1 MADFSFWFWFL
12 LLSSLAIILLLN
24 FSKLTKLII
33 KQVFGHIIRT
43 IMTDPYEENIL
54 ELYSAGKRMGLQKI
68 MEANLR
74 SEFGK
79 APLRPFGSPL
89 KFPGFDDLLFDV
101 AQLHILPIEESTSV
115 DMKVVIGPRAKKPL
129 ILDMPIMIGGMAY
142 GFALSAK
149 AKIALARGA
158 SLAGT
163 ATNSGGGAF
172 LQAERDNAKHF
183 ILQYNRA
190 FWNKDAET
198 LRKADAIEI
207 QLGQGSM
214 AGLSHSMPAKDIDQE
229 LQTAFP
235 IPPGCDAVVQ
245 ARFPDVQEPSDFSS
259 LVQKIRQQVDGVPV
273 GVKLAGGKNLEL
285 DLKILLDAGVDF
297 IVLGGAQAGTHGSP
311 PSISDSYGLPTLFNL
326 VRARKF
332 LELHNAVGKVSLIV
346 SGGISDPGEMLKALA
361 LGADALYIGTA
372 AIFAISHTQ
381 VLKAL
386 PWEPPTQ
393 IVWYNA
399 KYSSRFDENKG
410 AQNLANYLKACAQEM
425 ADGLRVMGK
434 TSLKELS
441 KKDLFGLSKSIAEI
455 TGVTLA
461 YQPYKIR
468 VQGFAKY
475 SLVQK
480 RCVSSLKP
488 SSAPI
493 HQSPLQGSHSAPDKS
508 SNNEPTPRRY
518 KYQSRKR

>member
-1 MADFSFWFWFL
+1 VTDFSFWFWPL
-12 LLSSLAIILLLN
+12 LLSSLAIIILLN
-24 FSKLTKLII
+24 FSKLAKLVI
-33 KQVFGHIIRT
+33 KKVFAHIIRT
-43 IMTDPYEENIL
+43 VMTDPYEENIL

-68 MEANLR
+68 MESNLR
-74 SEFGK
+74 SEFGEV
-79 APLRPFGSPL
+79 PLRPFGSIL
-89 KFPGFDDLLFDV
+89 KFPGFDELCFDV

-129 ILDMPIMIGGMAY
+129 TLDMPIMIGGMAY
-142 GFALSAK
+142 GLSLSAK

-163 ATNSGGGAF
+163 ATNSGGGPF
-172 LQAERDNAKHF
+172 LQAERDNAKYF
-183 ILQYNRA
+183 IFQYNRA
-190 FWNKDAET
+190 FWGKDPEI

-214 AGLSHSMPAKDIDQE
+214 GALSHSLPAKDIDQE
-229 LQTAFP
+229 LQKAFP
-235 IPPGCDAVVQ
+235 IPPGLDAVVQ
-245 ARFPDVQEPSDFSS
+245 ARFQEVQKPCDFSR
-259 LVQKIRQQVDGVPV
+259 LVEKIRQQVDGVPI

-297 IVLGGAQAGTHGSP
+297 ITFSGSQAGTHGSP
-311 PSISDSYGLPTLFNL
+311 PSLCDSYAMPTLFNL

-332 LELHNAVGKVSLIV
+332 LELHDAVGKVSLIM
-346 SGGISDPGEMLKALA
+346 SGGFSEPGEILKALA
-361 LGADALYIGTA
+361 LGADAVYIGTA

-393 IVWYNA
+393 IVWYNS
-399 KYSSRFDENKG
+399 KYSSQYDENKG

-441 KKDLFGLSKSIAEI
+441 RKDLFSLSKSIAEI
-455 TGVTLA
+455 TGVTLG
-461 YQPYKIR
+461 YQPYKVR
-468 VQGFAKY
+468 VQGFAKF

-480 RCVSSLKP
+480 GCVSSPKP
-488 SSAPI
+488 SSGFT
-493 HQSPLQGSHSAPDKS
+493 HQNPNQDPNSTQVK
-508 SNNEPTPRRY
+508 SNNEPTTRRY
-518 KYQSRKR
+518 KYQSAKR